1 MPGSIRPHV
10 LVAGLALVMLSATAA
25 LAQDAQGP
33 ITIQVTTSLDV
44 QGKKGFKRF
53 LSEID
58 RGDVSDSARD
68 VERVLGRYR
77 WARLVPSSPE
87 MLVVIESRERNEQ
100 DRWEGKDGDT
110 IDHVYAIEATIEIGD
125 DSVPV
130 RTEEGYRQGPRNA
143 RSDSTHFG
151 KAAEKLVGQIAG
163 LITQR
168 LEALRPDAPDAGF
181 GHEAKFK
188 LLIKGDG
195 LEVTWVTP
203 GSPAERAGLQLK
215 DRIRKID
222 LEKGTI
228 EMDERTRS
236 WWLERPGTRVMLEV
250 ERNKVRRPVELT
262 LLPRSQWAARD
273 AETEP

>member
-1 MPGSIRPHV
+1 
-10 LVAGLALVMLSATAA
+10 VAWLALVTLSASRAP
-25 LAQDAQGP
+25 AQDIQGP
-33 ITIQVTTSLDV
+33 VTIQVTTSLDV

-58 RGDVSDSARD
+58 RGDVGDSARD
-68 VERVLGRYR
+68 VERILGHYR
-77 WARLVPSSPE
+77 WARLVSSSPE

-110 IDHVYAIEATIEIGD
+110 IDHLYGIEATIEVGD
-125 DSVPV
+125 DSIPV
-130 RTEEGYRQGPRNA
+130 RTEEAYRQGPKKV

-151 KAAEKLVGQIAG
+151 KAAEKLVGQIAE

-168 LEALRPDAPDAGF
+168 LQELRPDASDAGF

-188 LLIKGDG
+188 FLVKGDG

-203 GSPAERAGLQLK
+203 GSPAERAGLQVK
-215 DRIRKID
+215 DRIRRID

-250 ERNKVRRPVELT
+250 ERNKQRRPVELT
-262 LLPRSQWAARD
+262 LLPRSQWARGD
-273 AETEP
+273 AESAP